1 MPIDS
6 LASGC
11 CGHFFVPLHLFQHG
25 SHLTSQKPAATKATA
40 NAAEH
45 APSVDVSMLEG
56 RPPDRARRKG
66 PKLGTRCKMGCYV
79 CGETVSSKF
88 HRWRNSSLASFIEK
102 IEAQR
107 PDSEEICNQCLRAAH
122 RKSCDALRREV
133 RSSRS
138 Y

>member
-25 SHLTSQKPAATKATA
+25 SHLTSQKPAATKATT

-79 CGETVSSKF
+79 CSRTRSSQF
-88 HRWRNSSLASFIEK
+88 HRWRDSSLASFIEK

-107 PDSEEICNQCLRAAH
+107 PKSEEICDRCLQRVR
-122 RKSCDALRREV
+122 RKSCQAMSSEV

-138 Y
+138 H